1 MGNPGGG
8 TRGVWPVAGQDS
20 SGFNLLDW
28 LYQDDACA
36 ALLDFDATFSA
47 WVAVELALAESQFEM
62 GLLDEKVIREIRHLR
77 GFRPDDLEKFRA
89 AARNVGFPIFGLV
102 QMLNDALPTEA
113 RGHLHLGATTQ
124 DIMDTAVAL
133 QVHAVGQLLQERLI
147 SYGDR
152 LAELTSRHA
161 ATPMAGRTHAQQ
173 AVPTTFGLK
182 CAVYLGEAARSL
194 ERLRSATNQAAHV
207 SLFGAAGTSAALGAG
222 ARELR
227 TRVAARLGLAAADLP
242 WHVSRDRFAGL
253 AFCCSLLSASLAR
266 LGREVI
272 DLSRTEIGEV
282 SEADGWHR
290 GASSTMPQKRNP
302 ITSEAL
308 LGMAL
313 AAEGA
318 AAAMAR
324 AMETGHERAA
334 GEWHLEWKALPE
346 TLRSTSSA
354 LALAGALLDG
364 LVVNTSAM
372 ARNLLLDHGLVM
384 AEAYMLGLA
393 RIMGREAAHDLV
405 YRASQV
411 AREQD
416 ILLPDA
422 LTRLSPSVSLSF
434 PVWPLQAAD
443 YLGEAERVSHEAVVV
458 WTDARQ
464 PVSDL

>member
-1 MGNPGGG
+1 
-8 TRGVWPVAGQDS
+8 VAEQTS

-62 GLLDEKVIREIRHLR
+62 GLLGQEVIEEIRHLR
-77 GFRPDDLEKFRA
+77 EFRPGDLEKFRA
-89 AARNVGFPIFGLV
+89 VARNVGFPIFGLV
-102 QMLNDALPTEA
+102 QMLNDALPAGA

-124 DIMDTAVAL
+124 DIMDTASAL
-133 QVHAVGQLLQERLI
+133 QVHAVGELLQERLI
-147 SYGDR
+147 SYGDG

-161 ATPMAGRTHAQQ
+161 ATPMAGRTHAQH

-182 CAVYLGEAARSL
+182 CAVYLGEATRSL
-194 ERLRSATNQAAHV
+194 ERLRSATNQAARV
-207 SLFGAAGTSAALGAG
+207 SLFGAAGTSAAMGSD

-227 TRVAARLGLAAADLP
+227 ARVASRLGLAAGDLP

-253 AFCCSLLSASLAR
+253 ALCCALLSASLAR
-266 LGREVI
+266 LAREVI

-282 SEADGWHR
+282 SEVGGWHR
-290 GASSTMPQKRNP
+290 GASSTMPQKRNS

-313 AAEGA
+313 AAESS

-354 LALAGALLDG
+354 LALAGALVEG
-364 LVVNTSAM
+364 LVVDTSAM
-372 ARNLLLDHGLVM
+372 ARNLGLDHGLVM
-384 AEAYMLGLA
+384 AEAYMVGLA
-393 RIMGREAAHDLV
+393 RTMGREAAHDLV

-416 ILLPDA
+416 IPLPDA
-422 LTRLSPSVSLSF
+422 LARISPSVPSSF
-434 PVWPLQAAD
+434 PVWPLEATG
-443 YLGEAERVSHEAVVV
+443 YLGEAERVSHEAVAA
-458 WTDARQ
+458 WAQARR
-464 PVSDL
+464 PGGDL